1 MIAQER
7 LYDYQQQFEKY
18 METEPRQPR
27 PRRDRESLRK
37 IGADYFAGR
46 DRKLILG
53 LLLIVTLVLIMT
65 IVMTSYAASIR
76 YEISVTEAENSAL
89 WDEIKQMQ
97 SSQSTM
103 NGVGYVENKAG
114 DELGMKYAGTER
126 CIYITNQDVPPQGF
140 GEVLKAKAYN

>member
-7 LYDYQQQFEKY
+7 LYDYQEQFEKY
-18 METEPRQPR
+18 IEAEPRQPR
-27 PRRDRESLRK
+27 PRRDKESLRRL
-37 IGADYFAGR
+37 GAEYFAGK
-46 DRKLILG
+46 DKKLILG
-53 LLLIVTLVLIMT
+53 LLLIVTAALIMT
-65 IVMTSYAASIR
+65 IMMTSYAASIR

-89 WDEIKQMQ
+89 WDDIKQMQ

-126 CIYITNQDVPPQGF
+126 CIYVTNQDVPPAGF
-140 GEVLKAKAYN
+140 ADVLKSKAYN